1 MYTRARGH
9 LTQVQE
15 QRFRIATT
23 DGPNVLLTLGHDA
36 PVDGAD
42 LQRMLDD
49 RADVIVDYEGEPG
62 LSSGLAHAIRRV

>member
-1 MYTRARGH
+1 MYSRARGH
-9 LTQVQE
+9 LTHVQE
-15 QRFRIATT
+15 QRFRLATA
-23 DGPNVLLTLGHDA
+23 DGPNVLLTLAHDA
-36 PVDGAD
+36 PLDGAD